1 MYRLE
6 WLLEVDA
13 GLIVG
18 LRRLRFCSLACLNI
32 WTTMAAMASSCCS
45 SSSLAVQSIPSHGA
59 ISKSTTASLKALPAL
74 PALRR
79 SGVTYGVPGAVKD
92 RRVAGRPSALFG
104 GEYSSSF
111 IWILKAVIPPF
122 IDLCEIGGRIQ
133 MLPSEDNPSVLQ
145 FHCIVFN

>member
-1 MYRLE
+1 
-6 WLLEVDA
+6 
-13 GLIVG
+13 
-18 LRRLRFCSLACLNI
+18 
-32 WTTMAAMASSCCS
+32 MAAMASSCCS

-104 GEYSSSF
+104 GGGADDKKPEKKF
-111 IWILKAVIPPF
+111 ITKEQEPDQYWTTAAEREGKNPMQTLLPYIALLTILSPFAILAVAYANNWIK
-122 IDLCEIGGRIQ
+122 
-133 MLPSEDNPSVLQ
+133 LPN
-145 FHCIVFN
+145 